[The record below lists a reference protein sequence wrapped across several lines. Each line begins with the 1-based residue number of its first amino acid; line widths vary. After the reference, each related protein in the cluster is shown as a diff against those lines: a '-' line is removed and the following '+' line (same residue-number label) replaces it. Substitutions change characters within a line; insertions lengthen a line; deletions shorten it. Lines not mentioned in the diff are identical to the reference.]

1 MAHHLDLRRAPLRRA
16 LVLTARVRLRVLIPL
31 HTLRRYEP
39 QVGGVAGTD
48 AVQHAEGG
56 EPQQKVDLSER
67 RLLVVRAR
75 VVRERGGHGSRG
87 ALVEQE
93 SDVTL
98 GFASCGHRCSMLQPW
113 VAVLNMKAS
122 ARDVVGN
129 RGNGEDTI

>member
-16 LVLTARVRLRVLIPL
+16 LVITARVHLRVLIPL

-39 QVGGVAGTD
+39 QVRGVAGTD

-87 ALVEQE
+87 TRTRNLTLRLV
-93 SDVTL
+93 L
-98 GFASCGHRCSMLQPW
+98 HRADIAVRCCSHGLQC
-113 VAVLNMKAS
+113 
-122 ARDVVGN
+122 
-129 RGNGEDTI
+129 

>member
-16 LVLTARVRLRVLIPL
+16 LVITTRVHLRVLIPL

-39 QVGGVAGTD
+39 QVRGVAGTD

-75 VVRERGGHGSRG
+75 VVSMFCEGARRSSRWHERRISR
-87 ALVEQE
+87 
-93 SDVTL
+93 SF
-98 GFASCGHRCSMLQPW
+98 GFCGIVWTSLCWMLQC
-113 VAVLNMKAS
+113 
-122 ARDVVGN
+122 
-129 RGNGEDTI
+129 